1 MDCIAHYAIE
11 CPDVEGI
18 PTEEEFQA
26 AYRDARGEVRDWDYA
41 AVFGQWRVA
50 AISAIGFS
58 RFPAELKH
66 LEKKYW
72 KNSVDRLDAFMRRAG
87 AE

>member
-1 MDCIAHYAIE
+1 LE
-11 CPDVEGI
+11 
-18 PTEEEFQA
+18 
-26 AYRDARGEVRDWDYA
+26 ARGEVRDWDYA

-66 LEKKYW
+66 LEKKCW
-72 KNSVDRLDAFMRRAG
+72 QDAVKRLDAFIART
-87 AE
+87 